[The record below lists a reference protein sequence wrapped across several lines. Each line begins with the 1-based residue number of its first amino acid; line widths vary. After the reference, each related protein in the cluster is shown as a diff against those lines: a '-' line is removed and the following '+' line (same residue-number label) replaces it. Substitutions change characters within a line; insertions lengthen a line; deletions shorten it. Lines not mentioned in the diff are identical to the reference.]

1 MGWVMRVCVLAGSLS
16 LVLLSWVHAD
26 PAVAAVRRMTNIPPE
41 PLAQALKALAKERQF
56 QVLFRAEIV
65 RDIHTSGA
73 VGEFTSDEALK
84 QLLSGT
90 GLTYR
95 YLDDR
100 TVTVVQAA
108 AESRQGDSP
117 PAREPVD
124 PTPVQSDAKETGK
137 TSSQDF
143 RVAQTAQGNP
153 ASAGPQVGGGSAA
166 RSVGPEAATLE
177 EVVVTAQKRAERL
190 VDVPISIVALGSQEL
205 ERREAFNLD
214 QLGSA
219 VPGLAVQSG
228 PNRRITLRGVSN
240 IFGNASLIGIYL
252 DEADVTSVSAAQL
265 DLSTYDLERVEVLR
279 GPQGTLYGEGSAGG
293 AVRLITKDPQLQ
305 NFDAVGDIAAIMT
318 HGGSPSQR
326 MNAVINVPVVTDQLG
341 LRLAGTVDHEGG
353 WIDQPAA
360 GQTHIN
366 SENLFDIRVK
376 GLWIPGSGLKVSA
389 LAEVHRNRRST
400 NAGEDSNGD
409 YTQAFGYTSTP
420 GVLDDHE
427 IYNLTLTYDFP
438 WARLLSSTSYV
449 RQDNAAT
456 DYTAILPLSPTGTPF
471 LSVYVMEDPKRI
483 RTATQE
489 IRLTSV
495 DASPWQ
501 WLAGAFYR
509 HFRFDENE
517 TGAVGFDSPLF
528 PIAVDNSARSNAWA
542 AFADTSYRLTEHITG
557 GVGLRYYSEDQN
569 HDTGPGSIDQAARFT
584 ATSPRAYVQYR
595 FTNDFNVYANAGKGF
610 RSGGFNAVGQVPYDP
625 ETVWT
630 YELGT
635 KAAWLENRLSAS
647 AGLFYSDY
655 TNYQVNGLPL
665 PPAPQVPVT
674 SNAGSARVK
683 GVEWDFAW
691 HPDPQWTF
699 GIDGDYA
706 TSRFY
711 QINATSTA
719 YQVGDPLDLF
729 PRYQLT
735 LAAERDWKWNGKS
748 GFFRLDYSRQGRE
761 TYRDRS
767 NDRPWYLSESSVIDL
782 LSCNLG
788 LEFTPGVTVGVY
800 GQNLL
805 NDRGYTDPFAIE
817 HTAARVR
824 SRTFG
829 LELSAT
835 FRP

>member
-1 MGWVMRVCVLAGSLS
+1 MRVCVLAGAVS
-16 LVLLSWVHAD
+16 LVLVSWVHAD
-26 PAVAAVRRMTNIPPE
+26 PAVAAIRRMTNIPPE
-41 PLAQALKALAKERQF
+41 PLARALKVLAKDRKF
-56 QVLFRAEIV
+56 QVLFRAEVV
-65 RDIHTSGA
+65 RDINTSGA
-73 VGEFTSDEALK
+73 VGDFTPDEALK

-90 GLTYR
+90 GLTFR

-100 TVTVVQAA
+100 TVTVVQASA
-108 AESRQGDSP
+108 ASSEDDRSTTGD
-117 PAREPVD
+117 AIDR
-124 PTPVQSDAKETGK
+124 THVQNDAEEAGK
-137 TSSQDF
+137 TASQDF
-143 RVAQTAQGNP
+143 RVAQMDQ
-153 ASAGPQVGGGSAA
+153 ASAASPGPPIEGTGVSRSPGG
-166 RSVGPEAATLE
+166 EAITLE
-177 EVVVTAQKRAERL
+177 EVVVTAQKREQRL
-190 VDVPISIVALGSQEL
+190 VDVPISILALGSEEL
-205 ERREAFNLD
+205 ARREVFNLD
-214 QLGSA
+214 QLGSV

-265 DLSTYDLERVEVLR
+265 DLNTYDLERVEVLR

-293 AVRLITKDPQLQ
+293 AVRLITRDPRLD
-305 NFDAVGDIAAIMT
+305 NFEAAGDIAGIVT
-318 HGGSPSQR
+318 HGGSPSER

-341 LRLAGTVDHEGG
+341 FRLAGSVDHEGG

-360 GQTHIN
+360 GQININ
-366 SENLFDIRVK
+366 SENLFDVRLK
-376 GLWIPGSGLKVSA
+376 GLWVPVSELRVSA

-400 NAGEDSNGD
+400 NAGEDANGD
-409 YTQAFGYTSTP
+409 YTQAFGFTTIP
-420 GVLDDHE
+420 RVLDDHE
-427 IYNLTLTYDFP
+427 IYNLTLTYDFS

-449 RQDNAAT
+449 RQANAAT

-471 LSVYVMEDPKRI
+471 LSVYVLDDPKQI

-495 DASPWQ
+495 DTGPWQ

-517 TGAVGFDSPLF
+517 TGAAGFDSPLI
-528 PIAVDNSARSNAWA
+528 PIAVDNSTRSNAWA
-542 AFADTSYRLTEHITG
+542 VFTDTSYRLTEHITG
-557 GVGLRYYSEDQN
+557 GVGLRYYNEEQDHN
-569 HDTGPGSIDQAARFT
+569 TGPASIDQSARFT
-584 ATSPRAYVQYR
+584 STSPRAYLQYR
-595 FTNDFNVYANAGKGF
+595 FTNDFNVYANAAKGF
-610 RSGGFNAVGQVPYDP
+610 RSGGFNAVGQAPYDP
-625 ETVWT
+625 ETVRT

-635 KAAWLENRLSAS
+635 KASLLENRLNAS

-683 GVEWDFAW
+683 GIEWDFAW
-691 HPDPQWTF
+691 HPIPQWTF
-699 GIDGDYA
+699 GINGDYA

-729 PRYQLT
+729 PKYQLT
-735 LAAERDWKWNGKS
+735 VSAERDWKWNGKS
-748 GFFRLDYSRQGRE
+748 GFLRLDYSRQGRE

-767 NDRPWYLSESSVIDL
+767 NGPWYLSESDVIDL
-782 LSCNLG
+782 LNFNLG
-788 LEFTPGVTVGVY
+788 LEFTRGVTVGVY

-817 HTAARVR
+817 RTAARTR
-824 SRTFG
+824 PRTFG
-829 LELSAT
+829 LELSAAV
-835 FRP
+835 R